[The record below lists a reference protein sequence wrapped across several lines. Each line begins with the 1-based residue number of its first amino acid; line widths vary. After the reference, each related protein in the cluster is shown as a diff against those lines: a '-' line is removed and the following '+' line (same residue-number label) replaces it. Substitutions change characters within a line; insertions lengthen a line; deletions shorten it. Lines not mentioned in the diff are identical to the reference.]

1 MEWISTNDRNPQE
14 LLSVLVDYGPFG
26 DKTVAFKDGTVYISD
41 GKVIQA
47 TQVNFWMIIPAIK
60 K

>member
-1 MEWISTNDRNPQE
+1 M
-14 LLSVLVDYGPFG
+14 DYGPFG